1 MLKNRVTYLIILAAC
16 GLFYICFNGDLSF
29 YVLAA
34 SLMLPVLSLLLSLP
48 GALGADASLSVTA
61 TATTKGR
68 PVELTL
74 TVQNRRPIVS
84 GRARVTLRVVNTLT
98 GERQQEKFAFT
109 AGPKPTTLSY
119 RLASPACG
127 QVIATLTKGWVCDYM
142 GLFALPLRMEKKS
155 LSVLFY
161 PAVSETL
168 LSAEQ
173 RPQMGGEGERY
184 SQTKPGSDPSEIF
197 GFREYQPGD
206 RISQIDW
213 KMSPKTDLLMV
224 REMGQPISCHL
235 LFLLEPGDQGRAADT
250 LLDVFCTLS
259 DYLSSREIPHRVCFR
274 GGDGTLQFLDVL
286 SDEDIKPAL
295 TDILTAGGSVAP
307 LSLTPEVL
315 PDGGFS
321 HVMYLSPK
329 PGRQTLDA
337 VSTRLFGARFTVFQA
352 FVPSEDEEEP
362 PQTALPPG
370 AELVTVASG
379 LVAEA
384 LHGFQ
389 M

>member
-1 MLKNRVTYLIILAAC
+1 MLRNRAAYLIVLAAC

-29 YVLAA
+29 YVLAVCL
-34 SLMLPVLSLLLSLP
+34 LMPVLSVLLSLP
-48 GALGADASLSVTA
+48 GILGADASLAVTS

-74 TVQNRRPIVS
+74 TFQSRWPAAS

-109 AGPKPTTLSY
+109 AGPKPVVVYY

-127 QVIATLTKGWVCDYM
+127 QVNLSLVKGRVCDYM
-142 GLFALPLRMEKKS
+142 GLFAFPLRMKKPE

-161 PAVSETL
+161 PAVSDTL

-173 RPQMGGEGERY
+173 RPQLGGEGERY
-184 SQTKPGSDPSEIF
+184 SQSKPGGDPSEIF
-197 GFREYQPGD
+197 GFREYRPGD
-206 RISQIDW
+206 RVSQIDW
-213 KMSPKTDLLMV
+213 KMSPKTDMLMV
-224 REMGQPISCHL
+224 REMGLPISCHL
-235 LFLLEPGDQGRAADT
+235 LFLLEPGDKGLAADA
-250 LLDVFCTLS
+250 LLDAFRTLS
-259 DYLSSREIPHRVCFR
+259 AYLSGREIPYRVCFR
-274 GGDGTLQFLDVL
+274 GRDGALQFLDVI
-286 SDEDIKPAL
+286 SDEDVRPAL
-295 TDILTAGGSVAP
+295 TDILLAGGGTPP
-307 LSLTPEVL
+307 LALTPEAL

-329 PGRQTLDA
+329 PDRQTMDA
-337 VSTRLFGARFTVFQA
+337 VSTRLSGARFTVFQA
-352 FVPSEDEEEP
+352 VIPSEEEEQAP
-362 PQTALPPG
+362 LPPG
-370 AELVTVASG
+370 AELVSVAPG

-384 LHGFQ
+384 LHGFE